1 MEISK
6 AYIDIN
12 VILDLFLKRESR
24 WEDVSELFHY
34 SKRGKISLH
43 TSPIFFDT
51 IYYILKRSGHSD
63 SVSRKKLRILLNY
76 VDPTEVNKTVIE
88 EALDAKYKDFEDV
101 IHIRCAENSGMD
113 LIVTSNVKDFKQAS
127 IACYSPQTL
136 LKLIKEN
143 KSD

>member
-1 MEISK
+1 M
-6 AYIDIN
+6 
-12 VILDLFLKRESR
+12 
-24 WEDVSELFHY
+24 
-34 SKRGKISLH
+34 
-43 TSPIFFDT
+43 
-51 IYYILKRSGHSD
+51 
-63 SVSRKKLRILLNY
+63 NY

-113 LIVTSNVKDFKQAS
+113 LIVTSKVKDFKQAS